1 MSHELFKGS
10 NRLEIHSTA
19 IIDRSAE
26 LGEGVIVGPY
36 SVIGPQV
43 IIEEGARIG
52 PHVVIEPWTRI
63 GKHCTIHPGAVIGGS
78 PQDYKFKGVRS
89 YVEVGEQ
96 AIIREYVTIHRS
108 TQEEGVTRVGNH
120 NFLMA
125 YCHIAHDCTL
135 GDQVVITNYTG
146 LSGHVVVEDHAII
159 SGYVAVHQFVRVGRM
174 SIVSAQS
181 GLSKDVPPYM
191 IVEGR
196 PCVVRGINSI
206 GLRRNAVSAKAR
218 SDIKKA
224 YRLLFLSH
232 LNTSDAL
239 ERIKTE
245 VDRGEEIDHLIAF
258 IEGSQRGI
266 HKAQGAIG
274 ERDEAKEEE

>member
-1 MSHELFKGS
+1 M
-10 NRLEIHSTA
+10 EIHNTA
-19 IIDRSAE
+19 IIDPSAG

-36 SVIGPQV
+36 SVIGAQV
-43 IIEEGARIG
+43 VIGEGTRIG
-52 PHVVIEPWTRI
+52 PHVVIEQWTRI
-63 GKHCTIHPGAVIGGS
+63 GRHCAVHPGAVIGGL
-78 PQDYKFKGVRS
+78 PQDYKFQGVRS
-89 YVEVGEQ
+89 SVEIGDQ
-96 AIIREYVTIHRS
+96 TILREYVTVHRS
-108 TQEEGVTRVGNH
+108 TQEEGVTRVGAY

-125 YCHIAHDCTL
+125 YCHVAHDCIL
-135 GDQVVITNYTG
+135 GDHVVITNYTG
-146 LSGHVVVEDHAII
+146 LSGHVMVEDRAIL
-159 SGYVAVHQFVRVGRM
+159 SGYVAVHQFVRIGRLA
-174 SIVSAQS
+174 IVSAQS

-206 GLRRNAVSAKAR
+206 GLRRNGIPARAR

-239 ERIKTE
+239 ERIKAE
-245 VDRGEEIDHLIAF
+245 VDRGEEIDHLIRF

-266 HKAQGAIG
+266 HKAR
-274 ERDEAKEEE
+274 RDPDEGDEPDP